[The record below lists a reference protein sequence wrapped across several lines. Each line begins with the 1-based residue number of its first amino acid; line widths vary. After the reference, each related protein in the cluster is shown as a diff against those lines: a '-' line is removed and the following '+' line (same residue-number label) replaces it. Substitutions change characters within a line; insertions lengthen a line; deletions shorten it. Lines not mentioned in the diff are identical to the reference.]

1 LHKKILPLRQK
12 KRRMRR
18 IYLVAFWL
26 VCVGFSSCATAGKDK
41 KLVGKWRLVF
51 DREACLQ
58 NMPEKQRKAFDA
70 QPKAQQEAIL
80 KEIAE
85 QVERDNWIEFRADQ
99 SFEQVLLEGET
110 KHIGKWEIKGGG
122 TQVLLKWLKN
132 PNDKTP
138 QRETCNIIRLE
149 KNTLVLET
157 NHAKTRRLSFVPHTA
172 AKNKKESSKP
182 IQKAQAK
189 S

>member
-1 LHKKILPLRQK
+1 
-12 KRRMRR
+12 MRKM
-18 IYLVAFWL
+18 YLIGLLL
-26 VCVGFSSCATAGKDK
+26 VCVGLGNCADSGKDTK
-41 KLVGKWRLVF
+41 IVGKWRLVF

-70 QPKAQQEAIL
+70 QPKAQQDAIL

-110 KHIGKWEIKGGG
+110 KHMGKWEIKGGG
-122 TQVLLKWLKN
+122 TQILFKWLKN
-132 PNDKTP
+132 ANDKTP
-138 QRETCNIIRLE
+138 QRETCKIIRLE
-149 KNTLVLET
+149 KNALILQT
-157 NHAKTRRLSFVPHTA
+157 NHAKTRTLSFVPHSTL
-172 AKNKKESSKP
+172 KDKKASTKTNP
-182 IQKAQAK
+182 KAQSK